1 MTEGTGWELIVVGD
15 AELEAL
21 ARLPDYRR
29 TRVGSLER
37 WQGGACYI
45 LIGRTEAAEL
55 QRRSEQLH
63 AETEALLARHTGHER
78 NE

>member
-1 MTEGTGWELIVVGD
+1 MDGLELIVVGD

-37 WQGGACYI
+37 RRGETLYI
-45 LIGRTEAAEL
+45 LISRTAAADL
-55 QRRSEQLH
+55 QRRSEQLR
-63 AETEALLARHTGHER
+63 AETEALLARYSGHE
-78 NE
+78 